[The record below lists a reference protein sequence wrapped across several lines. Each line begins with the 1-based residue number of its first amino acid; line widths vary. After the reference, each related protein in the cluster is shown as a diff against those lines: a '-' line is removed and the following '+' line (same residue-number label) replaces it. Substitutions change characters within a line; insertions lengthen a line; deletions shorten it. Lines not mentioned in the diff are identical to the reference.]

1 MGRKR
6 IMNPQA
12 IVSMMA
18 KGCSGK
24 EIAKQLNTT
33 EATIETWRQRMYSEY
48 NVKNGP
54 HLVAHFYE
62 NGLMI

>member
-6 IMNPQA
+6 IMNAHA

-24 EIAKQLNTT
+24 EIATQLNTT
-33 EATIETWRQRMYSEY
+33 EATIETWRQRLYSEY

-54 HLVAHFYE
+54 HLVAHFFQ
-62 NGLMI
+62 NKLIS